1 MILVGNQ
8 RGGAKNLAL
17 HLLKEENEHVEV
29 HEIRGF
35 TSQNLASALKEA
47 DAISRAT
54 RCKQYLFS
62 LSLNPPPN
70 ENVPVEAFEDAINRV
85 EERLGLFGQPRAIV
99 FHEKEGRRHCHTV
112 WSRIDAEELKA
123 VHLPFTKRKLQEIA
137 RELYL
142 EHGWTMPRGLANS
155 QERDPRNFT
164 LAEWQQAKRTGQNPQ
179 AIKTTFQD
187 AWAISDSK
195 SAFINALEERGFKP
209 ARGDRRGFVA
219 VDYRGEI
226 YAIAKSAGVKT
237 KQVKDR
243 LGDENALPRVEEA
256 QKQIA
261 QDMLPV
267 MKRLNDKL
275 DLEQQERQSH
285 FEKRRLELVARQRL
299 ERKALNDR
307 LEQRQKLE
315 NEKRQQRFRTGFKGL
330 WDRFSGEHGRI
341 KKLNERETYESF
353 VRDRAE
359 KEGLI
364 SRHLDQRRNLNA
376 YRVQTSQDYRAQK
389 EELKQDV
396 QAYKGMLSEQREQ
409 RLEDYSREREVR
421 NDSKEPQNRNR
432 GRSYDR

>member
-70 ENVPVEAFEDAINRV
+70 ENVPVEDFENAINRV
-85 EERLGLFGQPRAIV
+85 EERLGLSGQPRAIV

-142 EHGWTMPRGLANS
+142 EHGWTMPRGLASS

-179 AIKTTFQD
+179 LIKAAFQD

-195 SAFINALEERGFKP
+195 TAFINALEERGYKP

-226 YAIAKSAGVKT
+226 YAIAKWAGVKT
-237 KQVKDR
+237 KQVQDR
-243 LGDENALPRVEEA
+243 LGNQHDLPSVEEA
-256 QKQIA
+256 KKQIA

-267 MKRLNDKL
+267 MKRLNEKL
-275 DLEQQERQSH
+275 DSEKEERKSH
-285 FEKRRLELVARQRL
+285 FEKRRQELVTRQRA
-299 ERKALNDR
+299 ERRALDDR

-315 NEKRQQRFRTGFKGL
+315 NEKRQHRFRTGFKGL

-341 KKLNERETYESF
+341 EKQNEREAFEAFT
-353 VRDRAE
+353 RDRAE
-359 KEGLI
+359 KEELI
-364 SRHLDQRRNLNA
+364 FRHLDQRRNLNV
-376 YRVQTSQDYRAQK
+376 YRIQTRQDYQAQK
-389 EELKQDV
+389 EELRQDI
-396 QAYKGMLSEQREQ
+396 QNYKGMLSELREQ
-409 RLEDYSREREVR
+409 RLEGYSQERNSR
-421 NDSKEPQNRNR
+421 HDSYEPQNPKP